1 MNIATLCRLVV
12 LLPVL
17 FLFSL
22 PLCFFAPDCRVP
34 VLPSQ
39 QHTPLA
45 LSCTAPLRIP
55 LPGILG
61 FLYPR
66 GGVQIRAVAVALSPS
81 PHAHPILSQ
90 S

>member
-1 MNIATLCRLVV
+1 MNLATLCRLVFF
-12 LLPVL
+12 LPVL

-34 VLPSQ
+34 VLPS

-66 GGVQIRAVAVALSPS
+66 GGGSQIRAVAVALSPS
-81 PHAHPILSQ
+81 PHAQPILSQ